1 MGNVDGNLLTSTS
14 KVSDSIILR
23 DENPKIL
30 KIIELACG
38 SHENPSSNSK
48 MPN

>member
-1 MGNVDGNLLTSTS
+1 MGNVDGNLPTFASE
-14 KVSDSIILR
+14 VSEPIILR

-30 KIIELACG
+30 KIIELAYG